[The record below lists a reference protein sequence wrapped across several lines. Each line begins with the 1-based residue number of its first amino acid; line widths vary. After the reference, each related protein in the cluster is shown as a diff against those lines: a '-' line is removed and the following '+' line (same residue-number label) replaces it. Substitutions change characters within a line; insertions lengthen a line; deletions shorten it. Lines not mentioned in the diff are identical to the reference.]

1 MITLAKKLGHVSGA
15 SRERGA
21 LVRLAPPAGR
31 RLFSLLAAVAALA
44 GSTANAQNFRTGTV
58 AERYTLLCANC
69 HGKNLE
75 GSGTGPSL
83 LKDTWLHGGDDE
95 SIAKSIRTGFPEK
108 GMPVWGAAIPE
119 RKSVPW

>member
-1 MITLAKKLGHVSGA
+1 MNTFAKKLGHVTGA

-31 RLFSLLAAVAALA
+31 RLFSLLAAAVALV

-83 LKDTWLHGGDDE
+83 LKDTWLHGGDDD
-95 SIAKSIRTGFPEK
+95 S
-108 GMPVWGAAIPE
+108 
-119 RKSVPW
+119 